1 LSSHV
6 SICNRCKDFDI
17 DACVDHASTI
27 IKLNDEIARLNVQ
40 LKTCKDE
47 VDKIKFAR
55 DAYTIS
61 RHPYIKDD
69 IGFQR
74 GVKDTKSHKAPNFI
88 KEKGKAPMAS
98 STHSSHD
105 RNNHAYL
112 YVHVK
117 NARNVYHDDCNDHDV
132 SATRHDVV
140 YSSYA
145 MTASSSSSHSHGRS
159 RPRRHPHHVVSHA
172 PKTRNASHSIS
183 YSTIDASNVLYCKYD
198 RVVASNVGPKS
209 KNVETYIW
217 VPKSYATNLTGPNT
231 SWVPKP
237 QA

>member
-1 LSSHV
+1 
-6 SICNRCKDFDI
+6 
-17 DACVDHASTI
+17 
-27 IKLNDEIARLNVQ
+27 
-40 LKTCKDE
+40 
-47 VDKIKFAR
+47 
-55 DAYTIS
+55 
-61 RHPYIKDD
+61 
-69 IGFQR
+69 
-74 GVKDTKSHKAPNFI
+74 
-88 KEKGKAPMAS
+88 MAS